1 MLATSKEETGD
12 VDARESRDPAGR
24 AARIELEATRTE
36 LVTALPPPEEKR
48 VFVRAMFDRI
58 APRYD
63 LMNRLISLGMD
74 RSWRSDVVEAAGIGP
89 GSLVVDVACGTGD
102 LAQLAVARGAR
113 VVAVDFALGMLCAG
127 RSRTRGAWRVQAD
140 AALLPLPDA
149 CADVVTCGFAL
160 RNFVNLDAVFR
171 ECARVLV
178 AGGRVGFVEFDQ
190 PRPGLLRWGHELHL
204 RRIVPRIGAW
214 LSDGPAYRYLP
225 ASMHYLPSEPQLT
238 SDLKRA
244 GFTRV
249 DKTSR
254 MLGAVQ
260 LLTAERV

>member
-1 MLATSKEETGD
+1 MSSKRRGLDRALSLWMWLAEPET
-12 VDARESRDPAGR
+12 
-24 AARIELEATRTE
+24 
-36 LVTALPPPEEKR
+36 
-48 VFVRAMFDRI
+48 
-58 APRYD
+58 
-63 LMNRLISLGMD
+63 
-74 RSWRSDVVEAAGIGP
+74 WRSSRWP
-89 GSLVVDVACGTGD
+89 GAPGWS
-102 LAQLAVARGAR
+102 RWI
-113 VVAVDFALGMLCAG
+113 FALGMLCAG

-214 LSDGPAYRYLP
+214 LSDGPAYRLSAGVDALP
-225 ASMHYLPSEPQLT
+225 AFGATAHLGSEACGLHQ
-238 SDLKRA
+238 S
-244 GFTRV
+244 
-249 DKTSR
+249 
-254 MLGAVQ
+254 
-260 LLTAERV
+260 